1 MTGGVF
7 PLPTKEKKKVCSN
20 GTGTKINDSDV
31 STSRN
36 FPVIASPSVAV
47 GRVVPGT
54 TLVKS
59 GSHTD
64 RRLQKSSKE
73 MSTSAV
79 SPLRNMD
86 NRKKAARLET
96 QGSPHPE
103 RLSSP
108 LVSSLAISSNGKKD
122 GNVSIQTP
130 TNSVELLVMEEKETK
145 RQQLRLIFPNYSDAV
160 LDNMLAQSVPMSIPS
175 AEEIEENI
183 IDNHNMEPNNSQG
196 ET

>member
-1 MTGGVF
+1 
-7 PLPTKEKKKVCSN
+7 
-20 GTGTKINDSDV
+20 
-31 STSRN
+31 
-36 FPVIASPSVAV
+36 
-47 GRVVPGT
+47 
-54 TLVKS
+54 
-59 GSHTD
+59 
-64 RRLQKSSKE
+64 
-73 MSTSAV
+73 MSTFAV
-79 SPLRNMD
+79 SPVENMD
-86 NRKKAARLET
+86 DRKKAARRVT
-96 QGSPHPE
+96 QRSPHPE